1 MARGRTAP
9 SPLPRLHHKDICRR
23 RMHGKHNW
31 KVSWA
36 HHLHTCYTHIIYDL
50 QSPSN
55 SKYNTGKKVCLIRI
69 RNHSTIV
76 PGPGPPRINKIHS
89 PKLRRRIFLSVQS
102 WSYCFFIRDF
112 LLPSAS
118 HTTYTPSTH
127 PRHRPYEQVF
137 VVLPLMSKALG
148 QKRLVSMMMN

>member
-1 MARGRTAP
+1 MARGRALSSAP
-9 SPLPRLHHKDICRR
+9 LASQRYLSKEDAWKAQLESLLGASFAHLLHSYNLR
-23 RMHGKHNW
+23 
-31 KVSWA
+31 
-36 HHLHTCYTHIIYDL
+36 
-50 QSPSN
+50 PSITIKFQIQYCEE
-55 SKYNTGKKVCLIRI
+55 SCLIRI
-69 RNHSTIV
+69 RNHSTVV

-127 PRHRPYEQVF
+127 PRPRPYEQVF

-148 QKRLVSMMMN
+148 KKRLVSMMMN